1 MKMVSSIAL
10 TGVARSSETGS
21 WRSGVMEKKAS
32 DLSSKLAE
40 FTVGFDLDSVPA
52 KALENGKIAILDC
65 LGVAVLATRQEIG
78 TILLNFARNNIG
90 TGPCTIWGTALKTTP
105 RDAALIN
112 GTLAHGLDYDDRN
125 HSSTYTLAASLAA
138 AETRNSSG
146 ARMMEGFIAG
156 REVRSALD
164 GLFSKRSSGI
174 GPGAR
179 GWHSNGILG
188 PIAAACS
195 VSKILEL
202 NLEQTQAA
210 IGLAAG
216 SCGALT
222 RDGGTMAKP
231 FRVGQAAVTG
241 LTCALLAKEGFT
253 SDDSALEGQY
263 GLIEALGP
271 IPEEIVD
278 DLARNLGTRFDLDT
292 IGVNV
297 KPFASCTATHSGL
310 EAMLRIMDK
319 NSIIPADVESIEA
332 DLKPYPLVRQ
342 RPTRG
347 FEGRFSMP
355 FCLAMTMIY
364 RSLDPGDFTDEHLSE
379 PLVQKLICRT
389 HHTPDSPVLAVTLE
403 NGTRITEPNQPHTN
417 LRGWDAVSQKFE
429 KSVTGCLRKDQQQR
443 VLELVSLLDQVPSVT
458 ELGRSL
464 CTA

>member
-1 MKMVSSIAL
+1 
-10 TGVARSSETGS
+10 
-21 WRSGVMEKKAS
+21 
-32 DLSSKLAE
+32 
-40 FTVGFDLDSVPA
+40 
-52 KALENGKIAILDC
+52 
-65 LGVAVLATRQEIG
+65 
-78 TILLNFARNNIG
+78 
-90 TGPCTIWGTALKTTP
+90 
-105 RDAALIN
+105 
-112 GTLAHGLDYDDRN
+112 
-125 HSSTYTLAASLAA
+125 
-138 AETRNSSG
+138 
-146 ARMMEGFIAG
+146 
-156 REVRSALD
+156 
-164 GLFSKRSSGI
+164 
-174 GPGAR
+174 
-179 GWHSNGILG
+179 
-188 PIAAACS
+188 
-195 VSKILEL
+195 
-202 NLEQTQAA
+202 
-210 IGLAAG
+210 
-216 SCGALT
+216 
-222 RDGGTMAKP
+222 
-231 FRVGQAAVTG
+231 

-253 SDDSALEGQY
+253 SADSALEGQY